1 MIKTQQAKETAAK
14 PTNTVVEQA
23 GTPKAATAPTEKKRN
38 GQVKKPKL
46 KSDQFTMLEA
56 EYKMLGDV
64 KKACIK
70 AGFPVKKNELLQAGI
85 ALIKTMDLADLK
97 CALAAL
103 PRLEAGRAKKGK

>member
-23 GTPKAATAPTEKKRN
+23 GTPKAATAPAAKKRN
-38 GQVKKPKL
+38 EQLKKPKRI
-46 KSDQFTMLEA
+46 SDQFTMLEA

-70 AGFPVKKNELLQAGI
+70 SGFPVKKNELLQAGI
-85 ALIKTMDLADLK
+85 GLVKSMDLADLK

-103 PRLEAGRAKKGK
+103 PRLEVGRSKRGK